1 MLAYPASNFDQADE
15 AFPFGRLV
23 AAARP
28 WDSTMGDSATLI
40 VYFNVYLNRANGRPD
55 LPLGTRFDAL
65 RAFLPCAAHL
75 VWFAEEAE
83 TWYLA
88 HQARV
93 LDILANYV
101 AANGIETVKLV
112 GGSAGGY
119 AAIRFGMLLDRRMAD
134 EGRNVAVVA
143 FATNPQT
150 GFSIRLLGEVRA
162 ELAAAGWDA
171 GLLGK
176 NPIVLSPILRQAFGP
191 LQTDL
196 RVLGEEAAAA
206 NFAVAVIS
214 DEGNPIERAFTRDIL
229 HWPHVHHAPEWLGIG
244 HGEGAEKLY
253 NEAFWPVFDAVY
265 PVERM
270 ARFSGELVSLNG

>member
-1 MLAYPASNFDQADE
+1 MLAYPAPTSDQADE

-28 WDSTMGDSATLI
+28 ADSTTLI
-40 VYFNVYLNRANGRPD
+40 VYFNVYLNKANGRPD

-65 RAFLPCAAHL
+65 RAFLPCQAHL
-75 VWFAEEAE
+75 VWFAEETE

-101 AANGIETVKLV
+101 AAHGIETVKLV

-119 AAIRFGMLLDRRMAD
+119 AAIRFGLLLDRWLAANGQD
-134 EGRNVAVVA
+134 VAVVA

-162 ELAAAGWDA
+162 EMAAAGWDA
-171 GLLGK
+171 GLLGA

-196 RVLGEEAAAA
+196 RVLGEEAPAR
-206 NFAVAVIS
+206 NFAVALIS
-214 DEGNPIERAFTRDIL
+214 DAGNPIERAFTRDIL

-253 NEAFWPVFDAVY
+253 NEAFWPLFDAVF
-265 PVERM
+265 PVARTE
-270 ARFSGELVSLNG
+270 RFSAELVSLDR